1 MTGSQTT
8 TPHGSVRRLDPPHA
22 GEAPFLR
29 APEGARTVF
38 LVTLF
43 AACGPLAGGIVLF
56 GWRAAVVAA
65 LAMTSC
71 AAVEWLY
78 YRVTRVPALLGRSH
92 AVLTGLLLALTLPAF
107 VPWYVPVIAA
117 GFAIIVGKAVF
128 GGVGHFLWQPALVG
142 RLAVAVM
149 FPVQL
154 TVASPLFEARQP
166 VLAQDR
172 LLLGD
177 VRRAGKGRDALA
189 WRGRGAPTG
198 KDAFL
203 LTPPT
208 RKLRGLT
215 EPARADFGALAFRS
229 AGAPRGAGPA
239 LLDMPPIENLL
250 YGARPGGIGETGII
264 LIVVA
269 VLYLTYRNY
278 LKWELPFAFLAAA
291 WCTVAVAPVFLA
303 APDNT
308 VRTLWLPLLTEE
320 GLDVAFTYINYQ
332 LLGGELLLAL
342 LLVSA
347 ETTSRPVTT
356 GGQVLFGI
364 GCGALAMVLQLYMR
378 LPPPYDPI
386 PCYVAVLAMN
396 TFTPAIDRL
405 WRPRVFGTKRFAFLR
420 RGS

>member
-1 MTGSQTT
+1 MTEAATT
-8 TPHGSVRRLDPPHA
+8 TPHA
-22 GEAPFLR
+22 GHGPFLR

-71 AAVEWLY
+71 AAIEWLY
-78 YRVTRVPALLGRSH
+78 FRVTRVPALLGRSH

-107 VPWYVPVIAA
+107 VPWYVPVVAA

-142 RLAVAVM
+142 RLAVAVI

-154 TVASPLFEARQP
+154 TVASPLFDTRQP

-177 VRRAGKGRDALA
+177 IRLSGRGEDNLS
-189 WRGRGAPTG
+189 WRGRPAPKD

-208 RKLRGLT
+208 QKLRGLT
-215 EPARADFGALAFRS
+215 DSARPEFSALAFRP
-229 AGAPRGAGPA
+229 AGAPPDPPAA
-239 LLDMPPIENLL
+239 LLDMPPIHNLL
-250 YGARPGGIGETGII
+250 YGARPGGIGETGVI

-269 VLYLTYRNY
+269 VLYLAYRNY
-278 LKWELPFAFLAAA
+278 IKWELPFAFLAAA
-291 WCTVAVAPVFLA
+291 WCTVAVAPVCLA
-303 APDNT
+303 APGNSA
-308 VRTLWLPLLTEE
+308 RTLWLPLLTEE

-332 LLGGELLLAL
+332 LLSGDLLLAV

-347 ETTSRPVTT
+347 EMTSRPVTT
-356 GGQVLFGI
+356 GGQVLFGL
-364 GCGALAMVLQLYMR
+364 GCGVLAMLLQLYMR
-378 LPPPYDPI
+378 LPAPYDPI

-396 TFTPAIDRL
+396 TFTPAIDRI
-405 WRPRVFGTKRFAFLR
+405 WRPRVFGMRRLRFLR
-420 RGS
+420 GA

>member
-1 MTGSQTT
+1 MTARDTT
-8 TPHGSVRRLDPPHA
+8 TPHGTASPLDKPHA
-22 GEAPFLR
+22 GQGPFLR

-65 LAMTSC
+65 LSMTSC

-107 VPWYVPVIAA
+107 VPWYVPVIAS

-154 TVASPLFEARQP
+154 TVASPLFDVRQP

-177 VRRAGKGRDALA
+177 VRLGGKGADALS
-189 WRGRGAPTG
+189 WRGRPAPKD

-203 LTPPT
+203 LTPPA

-215 EPARADFGALAFRS
+215 DAGRPAFSALAYRTAS
-229 AGAPRGAGPA
+229 APRDVPAA
-239 LLDMPPIENLL
+239 LLDMPPIDNLL
-250 YGARPGGIGETGII
+250 YGARPGGIGETGVI
-264 LIVVA
+264 LIVIA

-278 LKWELPFAFLAAA
+278 LKWQLPFAFLAAA
-291 WCTVAVAPVFLA
+291 WCTVAVAPVYLA
-303 APDNT
+303 GPNNT
-308 VRTLWLPLLTEE
+308 VRTLWVPLLTEE

-332 LLGGELLLAL
+332 LLGGGLLLAV

-356 GGQVLFGI
+356 GGQVLFGL
-364 GCGALAMVLQLYMR
+364 GCGVLAMLLQLYMT
-378 LPPPYDPI
+378 LPAPYDPI
-386 PCYVAVLAMN
+386 PCYAAILAMN
-396 TFTPAIDRL
+396 SFTPAIDRI
-405 WRPRVFGTKRFAFLR
+405 WRPRVFGSKRFAFLGR
-420 RGS
+420 WP